1 MSDYNDSARWGATC
15 MLVVLAFLVGVM
27 VGGFAQELHTLRETA
42 KANAARDHFRD
53 ATKKEQP

>member
-15 MLVVLAFLVGVM
+15 MLVVWAFLVGVM
-27 VGGFAQELHTLRETA
+27 VGGCAQELRTLREKE
-42 KANAARDHFRD
+42 KASVARDHFRD